1 MTLKRRSKISTP
13 ICNHYRWRNISLAKK
28 LESFRLLR
36 DAIENTKAKVV
47 EPECC
52 HTQIK
57 PSKTTQK
64 DGLAPPP
71 TLSEE
76 IHNDNVQAKLQAL
89 EIMEVA
95 KKRKQCER
103 KMEIIKRLLF
113 EQKLRK
119 NVNPSAKLRGR
130 KRQKPIPKCVNK
142 RLSVEKMRKSS
153 DINKERSSESDH
165 NFKGLSPPYTV
176 LLKPRNDFLSLPIS
190 YFHENLEIHK
200 AINQQFEPIHAIS
213 SDKKVIERFP
223 VSFLE
228 KIEQGK
234 LNIDRGWFSQPEEII
249 FKYERNDPMTVY
261 KKSVVITNTGRC
273 LAYCGFVAVD
283 CNMLVHPKTFTGCNN
298 IERIYPGMTFCFE
311 LTFCTHG
318 EIFGDLRAK
327 AYFLTRREGLEG
339 YMEIPVLCR
348 PTVCENLQP
357 SVVSTSIH
365 FRKMN
370 YWDKSSSQIMFLTN
384 PLDEPCEVYFDSN
397 TDKILG
403 AFEENLKRLK
413 KDKENY
419 VLDKH
424 YGKKIKRELSRIIAS
439 YAVEYII
446 NNIFEPIQTIPHYFA
461 QIPSNSKIPI
471 TIKFTPQLVNKE
483 DFIVKKIIVNHTI
496 RNKVFLRNEITVHA
510 KTEGLPIVIE
520 PYLLDFKIVLVGV
533 CLQQTSFTVTNTGKI
548 AVPLKVTVERPLRK
562 FVSIRPNCLLVP
574 AGKSTPVSVCLKIG
588 PGFEED
594 ANKFID
600 KDMRLLEFPIFIH
613 QASNE
618 HKDKIMT
625 LILPAMP
632 VLTNSFA
639 LGVSEKTVDFGTVY
653 LSTSSLRQLKIENR
667 SPLLQYYG
675 FLNVPDVK

>member
-1 MTLKRRSKISTP
+1 
-13 ICNHYRWRNISLAKK
+13 
-28 LESFRLLR
+28 
-36 DAIENTKAKVV
+36 
-47 EPECC
+47 
-52 HTQIK
+52 
-57 PSKTTQK
+57 
-64 DGLAPPP
+64 
-71 TLSEE
+71 
-76 IHNDNVQAKLQAL
+76 
-89 EIMEVA
+89 
-95 KKRKQCER
+95 
-103 KMEIIKRLLF
+103 
-113 EQKLRK
+113 
-119 NVNPSAKLRGR
+119 
-130 KRQKPIPKCVNK
+130 
-142 RLSVEKMRKSS
+142 
-153 DINKERSSESDH
+153 
-165 NFKGLSPPYTV
+165 
-176 LLKPRNDFLSLPIS
+176 
-190 YFHENLEIHK
+190 
-200 AINQQFEPIHAIS
+200 
-213 SDKKVIERFP
+213 
-223 VSFLE
+223 
-228 KIEQGK
+228 
-234 LNIDRGWFSQPEEII
+234 
-249 FKYERNDPMTVY
+249 
-261 KKSVVITNTGRC
+261 
-273 LAYCGFVAVD
+273 
-283 CNMLVHPKTFTGCNN
+283 GCNN

-613 QASNE
+613 QASIE
-618 HKDKIMT
+618 HKDKIMP
-625 LILPAMP
+625 LILPAMA

-639 LGVSEKTVDFGTVY
+639 LEVSEKTVDFGTVY

-675 FLNVPDVK
+675 FLNVPDSFIIQPGCGFGYIYPGEVLYVDLIYSPEYQEMACSDGQKFIRNVIELYTVLSASHYKNFQAKMIKQKIEKKEKHINEAELEDINTHSENNEEENTGGMSDIKDSSLDETIKSAQQAYTLISKTTNKDDRLSIRNPNLLDLSNGAIEKHFGSFIYDEGIHDSDKTAPSGVLQSNPNSSDVTEVIPTSHESNAFQDEIHPIEIIYSIPIECLATVVRPIMEFSSQKVILPPTPCGSSSFASVYLR